1 MFSLLAGFVEA
12 GESFET
18 CVAREIA
25 EEVGITVHDI
35 RYLGSQPWPFPRSLM
50 VGFHAVADPSQ
61 EFAFNDGEIAEAH
74 WFTRDEVR
82 AALEIG
88 DWGSAEASASK
99 LLLPGSISI
108 AREIIE
114 SWAYA
119 RDA

>member
-1 MFSLLAGFVEA
+1 M
-12 GESFET
+12 
-18 CVAREIA
+18 AREIA
-25 EEVGITVHDI
+25 EEVGLTVRDV

-50 VGFHAVADPSQ
+50 VGFHAVADPQQ
-61 EFAFNDGEIAEAH
+61 EFAFNDGEIVEAH
-74 WFTRDEVR
+74 WFTRDEVK

-88 DWGSAEASASK
+88 DWNSAEASASR

-119 RDA
+119 VS